1 MALLSD
7 AITFSRSAAGARIE
21 GGRRR
26 EERDGVPM
34 AVSFAKDNGIG
45 FDMKF
50 ERRIFGLFERL
61 NFLALPDPE
70 VEGTQP

>member
-1 MALLSD
+1 
-7 AITFSRSAAGARIE
+7 
-21 GGRRR
+21 
-26 EERDGVPM
+26 M